1 MPTHLGGFLLRLNYI
16 DLFKRS
22 LILLAILVFSLAQ
35 LIWRGRHAVAI
46 VAENLP
52 NPSNTTFLRIV
63 DLVHPT
69 PASGRIYDLTFEPKE
84 KDFPVQA
91 AGARLE
97 LQLSSNGKTRLL
109 IVRSGHPRASRRSAL
124 WDLVRGR
131 ARLQA
136 VADRGWVELGPL
148 PAGVFPFEVQLV
160 GLLPAPYG
168 FAELN
173 RPVHPSFAKI
183 TARQPAA
190 PDVGIVT
197 MAPRYRIITPSPV
210 APGETLARFFFF
222 ISASRVLLLASLV
235 ALALLVFGWQSLRSG
250 SGTRAVCCLIPAV
263 TLLHAVLLPP
273 LQGADE
279 TSHIGTVEK
288 IVFGEVPPRLDT
300 YPRSIS
306 LLAEALDQNRVQ
318 FYSDEPLPLGNSA
331 DRSRLRTFLGLSLTM
346 EAAQDGSLPP
356 AAGIQA
362 IDARSPLFFRSFR
375 LPAPLLRKLSVLDRV
390 SSYRLLAAASGLL
403 LFCCGAW
410 LLHRARLSE
419 QVTLLYGLA
428 FLVPY
433 MVATTASCS
442 NYATAIGLG
451 SMLAAAALSA
461 GLAPSLRW
469 KAIAFALLVSGSW
482 IGVLIWSDFIFIALA
497 STLVVFAWAIDHAVE
512 ALSGGARRAPRWV
525 AGGALVI
532 LFLAGGIRL
541 SHLKVGNIG
550 TRLPLQMPRWGS
562 HEMSLMILMA
572 TAPFLL
578 AVGAALVVGRLG
590 QRDLPRIERDLR
602 RVSIGLAVV
611 LAVGF
616 LLTSYTAVP
625 YERTRLDFGGL
636 VRAHNLSFWS
646 NNFSWDQDRLF
657 WKFYWGVFGWHD
669 VFYSDWLYALARWL
683 CVGLFVTLPFL
694 CARFVADRPRL
705 SALLLLTSGI
715 ALSCS
720 GVVEILRYL
729 VPSNPWGRFILP
741 YLPLAALPVL
751 AQMEAPGR
759 QRPCRLAVAA
769 AVGLQAWTAVT
780 LIGSRYLFG
789 R

>member
-1 MPTHLGGFLLRLNYI
+1 MV
-16 DLFKRS
+16 KRFS
-22 LILLAILVFSLAQ
+22 LLLAILVFSLAD
-35 LIWRGRHAVAI
+35 LVWRGRHAVTV
-46 VAENLP
+46 VAQNLP
-52 NPSNTTFLRIV
+52 NPRNATGLRIV

-69 PASGRIYDLTFEPKE
+69 PAFARIYDLTFEPME
-84 KDFPVQA
+84 KGVSVPA
-91 AGARLE
+91 AGQHLE

-148 PAGVFPFEVQLV
+148 PAGALPFDVQLV

-173 RPVHPSFAKI
+173 DPVHPSFARI
-183 TARQPAA
+183 TARLPAA
-190 PDVGIVT
+190 PDTGIVT
-197 MAPRYRIITPSPV
+197 MAPRYRIVTPSPV
-210 APGETLARFFFF
+210 TPGETVARFFFF

-250 SGTRAVCCLIPAV
+250 RGTRAVCCLIPAV
-263 TLLHAVLLPP
+263 TLLHAVCLPP

-288 IVFGEVPPRLDT
+288 IVFGEVPPKLET

-306 LLAEALDQNRVQ
+306 LLAAALDQDRVQ
-318 FYSDEPLPLGNSA
+318 FFPDEPLPPGNSA
-331 DRSRLRTFLGLSLTM
+331 DRSRLRTFLGSSLTK
-346 EAAQDGSLPP
+346 EAVQDGPPPP

-362 IDARSPLFFRSFR
+362 IDARSPLFFRPFR

-390 SSYRLLAAASGLL
+390 SSYRLLATASGLL
-403 LFCCGAW
+403 LFCCGAC

-419 QVTLLYGLA
+419 QVSLLYGLV

-442 NYATAIGLG
+442 NYAPAIGLG

-461 GLAPSLRW
+461 VLAPSLRW
-469 KAIAFALLVSGSW
+469 KAIAAALLVSGSW
-482 IGVLIWSDFIFIALA
+482 IGVLIWPDFIFIALA
-497 STLVVFAWAIDHAVE
+497 STLFVFASVIDHVVE
-512 ALSGGARRAPRWV
+512 ALISGTRRVLRWV
-525 AGGALVI
+525 AGGAIVT
-532 LFLAGGIRL
+532 LFLAGGVRL
-541 SHLKVGNIG
+541 SHLKIGNIG

-562 HEMSLMILMA
+562 HEMSLVILMA
-572 TAPFLL
+572 AAPILL
-578 AVGAALVVGRLG
+578 AVGAALAVGRLG
-590 QRDLPRIERDLR
+590 RRDLPRVERDLR

-611 LAVGF
+611 LGVGF

-625 YERTRLDFGGL
+625 YERTRLDFSGL
-636 VRAHNLSFWS
+636 VRAHNLSFLS

-657 WKFYWGVFGWHD
+657 WKFYWGAFGWHD
-669 VFYSDWLYALARWL
+669 GFYPDWLYALARWS
-683 CVGLFVTLPFL
+683 CVALLAALPFL
-694 CARFVADRPRL
+694 CARFVGERRRS

-715 ALSCS
+715 ALSCC
-720 GVVEILRYL
+720 VVTEILRYL
-729 VPSNPWGRFILP
+729 APSNPWGRFILP

-759 QRPCRLAVAA
+759 QRPWRIAVAA
-769 AVGLQAWTAVT
+769 AVGLQVWTAFVV
-780 LIGSRYLFG
+780 IGGRYVLG
-789 R
+789 S